1 MKKNIYLS
9 KKFIGIAIFFAKL
22 IGYLFAYTLGRI
34 SPNKRIKKAIRPIII
49 TKFKKSGAELKYI
62 NFPNE
67 ANIKTIEILIKLFEI
82 KRVERSLLGLVL
94 NFKTNWSFLLFDS
107 EIFFMSFSDKEK
119 KATSKPEIRA
129 EQINSIKTIENFKI
143 SG

>member
-1 MKKNIYLS
+1 
-9 KKFIGIAIFFAKL
+9 
-22 IGYLFAYTLGRI
+22 
-34 SPNKRIKKAIRPIII
+34 
-49 TKFKKSGAELKYI
+49 
-62 NFPNE
+62 
-67 ANIKTIEILIKLFEI
+67 LFEI